1 MCEVFGSSGYI
12 GTAYTYTPFGEVTA
26 SGNVDQPIQW
36 SSEYYDAETDL
47 VYYNYRYYQLRYGR
61 WNNYDYLESVNKYK
75 FDSPIYTNDC
85 LGLEMHP
92 SNDTYFNT
100 DHYNKYKKHTNPND
114 IISTV
119 AYTTIYTIINETYEI
134 KTRKEGNNYV
144 AYITNVNEPL
154 FFVCQYIPKPNKTIA
169 GVFYDDNSI
178 KIVKEHEDRRM
189 QVYKLADEEYF
200 KKLKTNLEMLTYKN
214 EDECVAKFT
223 LEDIAMRYAKDVEG
237 QFLDYIVKENK
248 NITLEAKEK
257 NLIFTNNEYGF
268 KTLAGIKNTY
278 KISQPTPI
286 INVKDFY

>member
-100 DHYNKYKKHTNPND
+100 DHYNKYKKYTNPND

-134 KTRKEGNNYV
+134 KNCKRTR
-144 AYITNVNEPL
+144 
-154 FFVCQYIPKPNKTIA
+154 
-169 GVFYDDNSI
+169 
-178 KIVKEHEDRRM
+178 R
-189 QVYKLADEEYF
+189 
-200 KKLKTNLEMLTYKN
+200 
-214 EDECVAKFT
+214 
-223 LEDIAMRYAKDVEG
+223 
-237 QFLDYIVKENK
+237 
-248 NITLEAKEK
+248 
-257 NLIFTNNEYGF
+257 
-268 KTLAGIKNTY
+268 
-278 KISQPTPI
+278 
-286 INVKDFY
+286 